1 MKYISPQIIR
11 QIFVL
16 LLLLLMGGLIFQEM
30 LPYLSGVLG
39 AITIYVILRKPME
52 KLTAKGWY
60 PNLAAIFLMALS
72 FLCIMV
78 PIVGLGLMMGSKV
91 QFAVDNS
98 QKVINAAKSQVER
111 LESYLYFNMTSE
123 IDTSAITTWLSD
135 NLQNFAGGTF
145 NTLIAVTLMYFLLFF
160 MLTNRKELK
169 ASLFEYIPIKDKNLK
184 TIGIETTKKVRAN
197 SLGIPLVALGQ
208 GIVGL
213 IGFLIFGV
221 SDPFFWAAIVT
232 IGSMIPFIGSALG
245 TIPIFLL
252 ALSNGNTF
260 QAWGVLIYGL
270 VAIGATDNLLRLY
283 VLKRLEDVHPLI
295 TLTGVLVGVPLFGF
309 IGLIFGPLLISL
321 FLIVVSIYKNEYG
334 QENQK
339 L

>member
-1 MKYISPQIIR
+1 
-11 QIFVL
+11 
-16 LLLLLMGGLIFQEM
+16 
-30 LPYLSGVLG
+30 
-39 AITIYVILRKPME
+39 
-52 KLTAKGWY
+52 
-60 PNLAAIFLMALS
+60 
-72 FLCIMV
+72 
-78 PIVGLGLMMGSKV
+78 
-91 QFAVDNS
+91 
-98 QKVINAAKSQVER
+98 
-111 LESYLYFNMTSE
+111 
-123 IDTSAITTWLSD
+123 
-135 NLQNFAGGTF
+135 
-145 NTLIAVTLMYFLLFF
+145 
-160 MLTNRKELK
+160 
-169 ASLFEYIPIKDKNLK
+169 
-184 TIGIETTKKVRAN
+184 
-197 SLGIPLVALGQ
+197 
-208 GIVGL
+208 
-213 IGFLIFGV
+213 
-221 SDPFFWAAIVT
+221 
-232 IGSMIPFIGSALG
+232 MIPFVGSALG